1 MATQNSHAT
10 RGEQLEAVSKLTVT
24 VFAQHIGRGPTKAKS
39 WISQDLVLCLI
50 EDTLTHGEQTL
61 ISTGHNST
69 VLSLRYAFQESMRT
83 ELITGIED
91 LIGHRVVTL
100 LPSISLN
107 PDITS
112 ELFLLDQRLKTKTTQ
127 PPTIT

>member
-1 MATQNSHAT
+1 
-10 RGEQLEAVSKLTVT
+10 
-24 VFAQHIGRGPTKAKS
+24 
-39 WISQDLVLCLI
+39 
-50 EDTLTHGEQTL
+50 
-61 ISTGHNST
+61 
-69 VLSLRYAFQESMRT
+69 MRT